1 MKRNLVLVGL
11 VLIFVITGCAGPR
24 NQTEKGAMIGTGVG
38 AATGAILGQ
47 AIGGDTEGT
56 LIGAGI
62 GALAGGIAGGMIG
75 NYMDRQEQD
84 MRRALAG
91 VEEASIRRDQNVLA
105 VTFKSDLFFD
115 VDSSTIKPG
124 AYQEIDRVARVLN
137 DYPQTRIRIEGHTDS
152 TGSEPYNLEL
162 SQRRAEAVRDALIAR
177 DVHAARIET
186 VGFGESSPVA
196 TNTTESGRQLN
207 RRVNIVIVP
216 IEA

>member
-1 MKRNLVLVGL
+1 
-11 VLIFVITGCAGPR
+11 
-24 NQTEKGAMIGTGVG
+24 
-38 AATGAILGQ
+38 LGQ

-91 VEEASIRRDQNVLA
+91 VEDASIRRDQNVLA

-115 VDSSTIKPG
+115 VGSSTIKPG
-124 AYQEIDRVARVLN
+124 AYEEIDRVARVLN

-152 TGSEPYNLEL
+152 TGSEAYNLEL
-162 SQRRAEAVRDALIAR
+162 SRRRAEAVRDALIAR
-177 DVHAARIET
+177 GVHSARLET
-186 VGFGESSPVA
+186 VGFGEASPVA
-196 TNTTESGRQLN
+196 TNDTESGRQLN
-207 RRVNIVIVP
+207 RRVNVVIVP